1 MNIKSTNNKDII
13 CLATRRIDDDLP
25 TNVQHLMLRLAENH
39 RILYVEPPVDS
50 VFLARNPGFLFRE
63 QYLKSMCPTPLKPIW
78 STIFPYEKFQCH

>member
-39 RILYVEPPVDS
+39 RILYVEPPVDNDGGGN
-50 VFLARNPGFLFRE
+50 L
-63 QYLKSMCPTPLKPIW
+63 
-78 STIFPYEKFQCH
+78 